1 MTDNLNS
8 IKAFIHSRPVTIRKD
23 IYYAL
28 DIPQRTL
35 TWNLKRLTETGQ
47 VVKHGEGYYFRDS
60 NALQEWL
67 IDNDHPDL
75 ERLEPMNTRDKILNH
90 LESNKPTSAREFHQ
104 LTGAPKSRI
113 TQLLRELTES
123 GQLEIHSVHNGI
135 KRYRLTELHANRRQ
149 AILDWL
155 DGGSEGTS
163 GAISAATGV
172 DLQMTTQILASL
184 SKQGEVYREWLGRE
198 KVWLYRKNAPF
209 IFGCANQMTAFI
221 NQRLKEVRA

>member
-1 MTDNLNS
+1 MTGREAILSCLEKYGHFTAGMAIRESGLTKNQITTASFKMRRDGE
-8 IKAFIHSRPVTIRKD
+8 IKFSERKGKTIVYVACD
-23 IYYAL
+23 
-28 DIPQRTL
+28 DDDDPPQEI
-35 TWNLKRLTETGQ
+35 K
-47 VVKHGEGYYFRDS
+47 
-60 NALQEWL
+60 
-67 IDNDHPDL
+67 
-75 ERLEPMNTRDKILNH
+75 PMNTRDKILNH

-113 TQLLRELTES
+113 TQLLRELTET

-155 DGGSEGTS
+155 DSDNDGTS

-172 DLQMTTQILASL
+172 DLQMTAQILASL

-209 IFGCANQMTAFI
+209 TFGCANQMTAFI
-221 NQRLKEVRA
+221 NKALREVRCERAF

>member
-1 MTDNLNS
+1 MTGREAILSCLEKYGHFTAGMAIQESGLTKNQITTASFKMRRDGE
-8 IKAFIHSRPVTIRKD
+8 IKFRERKGKTIVYVACD
-23 IYYAL
+23 
-28 DIPQRTL
+28 DDDDPPQEI
-35 TWNLKRLTETGQ
+35 K
-47 VVKHGEGYYFRDS
+47 
-60 NALQEWL
+60 
-67 IDNDHPDL
+67 
-75 ERLEPMNTRDKILNH
+75 PMNTRDKILNH

-113 TQLLRELTES
+113 TQLIRELTES

-155 DGGSEGTS
+155 DSGSEGTS
-163 GAISAATGV
+163 SVISAATGV
-172 DLQMTTQILASL
+172 DLQMTAQILASL

-209 IFGCANQMTAFI
+209 TFGCANQMTAFI
-221 NQRLKEVRA
+221 NKALREVRT

>member
-1 MTDNLNS
+1 MTGREAILSCLEKYGHFTAGMAIQESGLTKNQITTASFKMRRDGE
-8 IKAFIHSRPVTIRKD
+8 IKFSERKGKTIVYVACD
-23 IYYAL
+23 
-28 DIPQRTL
+28 DDEDPPQEI
-35 TWNLKRLTETGQ
+35 K
-47 VVKHGEGYYFRDS
+47 
-60 NALQEWL
+60 
-67 IDNDHPDL
+67 
-75 ERLEPMNTRDKILNH
+75 PMNTREKILNH

-149 AILDWL
+149 AIMDWL

-163 GAISAATGV
+163 SVISAATGV
-172 DLQMTTQILASL
+172 DLQMTAQILASL

-209 IFGCANQMTAFI
+209 TFGCANQMTAFI
-221 NQRLKEVRA
+221 NQRLREVRAQ

>member
-1 MTDNLNS
+1 MTGREAILSCLEKYGHFTAGMAIQESGLTKNQITTAS
-8 IKAFIHSRPVTIRKD
+8 FKMRREGEIKFSERKGKTIVYVACD
-23 IYYAL
+23 
-28 DIPQRTL
+28 DDDDPPQEI
-35 TWNLKRLTETGQ
+35 K
-47 VVKHGEGYYFRDS
+47 
-60 NALQEWL
+60 
-67 IDNDHPDL
+67 
-75 ERLEPMNTRDKILNH
+75 PMNTRDKILNH
-90 LESNKPTSAREFHQ
+90 LESNKPTSAREFHH
-104 LTGAPKSRI
+104 LTCAPKSRI

-155 DGGSEGTS
+155 ESGNDGTS

-172 DLQMTTQILASL
+172 DLQMTAQILASL

-209 IFGCANQMTAFI
+209 TFGCANQMTAFI
-221 NQRLKEVRA
+221 NQRLREVRTQ

>member
-1 MTDNLNS
+1 MTGREAILSCLEKYGHFTAGMAIQESGLTKNQITTASFKMRRDGE
-8 IKAFIHSRPVTIRKD
+8 IKFSERKGKTIVYVACD
-23 IYYAL
+23 E
-28 DIPQRTL
+28 DDDPPQEI
-35 TWNLKRLTETGQ
+35 K
-47 VVKHGEGYYFRDS
+47 
-60 NALQEWL
+60 
-67 IDNDHPDL
+67 
-75 ERLEPMNTRDKILNH
+75 PMNTRDKILNH

-149 AILDWL
+149 AIMDWL
-155 DGGSEGTS
+155 ESGNDGTS
-163 GAISAATGV
+163 GAISAETGV
-172 DLQMTTQILASL
+172 DLQMTVQILASL

-209 IFGCANQMTAFI
+209 TFGCANEMTAFI
-221 NQRLKEVRA
+221 NKRLREVRA

>member
-1 MTDNLNS
+1 
-8 IKAFIHSRPVTIRKD
+8 
-23 IYYAL
+23 
-28 DIPQRTL
+28 
-35 TWNLKRLTETGQ
+35 
-47 VVKHGEGYYFRDS
+47 
-60 NALQEWL
+60 
-67 IDNDHPDL
+67 
-75 ERLEPMNTRDKILNH
+75 MNTREKILNH
-90 LESNKPTSAREFHQ
+90 LESNKPTSAREVHQ

-155 DGGSEGTS
+155 DEGSEGTS
-163 GAISAATGV
+163 AVISAATGV
-172 DLQMTTQILASL
+172 DLQMTAQILASL

-209 IFGCANQMTAFI
+209 TFGCANQMTAFI
-221 NQRLKEVRA
+221 NKALREVRA

>member
-1 MTDNLNS
+1 
-8 IKAFIHSRPVTIRKD
+8 
-23 IYYAL
+23 
-28 DIPQRTL
+28 
-35 TWNLKRLTETGQ
+35 
-47 VVKHGEGYYFRDS
+47 
-60 NALQEWL
+60 
-67 IDNDHPDL
+67 
-75 ERLEPMNTRDKILNH
+75 MNTRDKILNH

-172 DLQMTTQILASL
+172 DLQMTAQILASL

-209 IFGCANQMTAFI
+209 TFGCANQMTAFI
-221 NQRLKEVRA
+221 NQRLREVRAQ

>member
-1 MTDNLNS
+1 MTGREAILACLEKYGHFTAGMAIQESGLTKNQITTASFKMRRDGE
-8 IKAFIHSRPVTIRKD
+8 IKFSERKGKTIVYVACD
-23 IYYAL
+23 
-28 DIPQRTL
+28 DDDDPPQEI
-35 TWNLKRLTETGQ
+35 K
-47 VVKHGEGYYFRDS
+47 
-60 NALQEWL
+60 
-67 IDNDHPDL
+67 
-75 ERLEPMNTRDKILNH
+75 PMNTRDRILNH

-104 LTGAPKSRI
+104 LTGVPKSRI
-113 TQLLRELTES
+113 TQLLRELTEA

-155 DGGSEGTS
+155 ESGNDGTS

-172 DLQMTTQILASL
+172 DLQMTAQILASL

-209 IFGCANQMTAFI
+209 TFGCANQMTAFI
-221 NQRLKEVRA
+221 NQRLREVRSV

>member
-1 MTDNLNS
+1 MTGREAILACLEKYGHFTAGMAIQESGLTKNQITTASFKMRRDGE
-8 IKAFIHSRPVTIRKD
+8 IKFRERKGKTIVYVACD
-23 IYYAL
+23 
-28 DIPQRTL
+28 DDDEPPQEI
-35 TWNLKRLTETGQ
+35 K
-47 VVKHGEGYYFRDS
+47 
-60 NALQEWL
+60 
-67 IDNDHPDL
+67 
-75 ERLEPMNTRDKILNH
+75 PMNTRDKILNH

-135 KRYRLTELHANRRQ
+135 NRYRLTELHANRRQ

-172 DLQMTTQILASL
+172 DLQMTAQILASL

-209 IFGCANQMTAFI
+209 TFGLANPLTAFI
-221 NQRLKEVRA
+221 NQRLREVRA

>member
-1 MTDNLNS
+1 MTGREAILSCLEKYGHFTAGMAIQESGLTKNQITTASFKMRRDGE
-8 IKAFIHSRPVTIRKD
+8 IKFRERKGKTIVYVACD
-23 IYYAL
+23 
-28 DIPQRTL
+28 DDDDPPQEI
-35 TWNLKRLTETGQ
+35 K
-47 VVKHGEGYYFRDS
+47 
-60 NALQEWL
+60 
-67 IDNDHPDL
+67 
-75 ERLEPMNTRDKILNH
+75 PMNTRDKILNH

-155 DGGSEGTS
+155 DSGNDGTS
-163 GAISAATGV
+163 RAISAATGV

>member
-1 MTDNLNS
+1 MTGREAILSCLEKYGHFTAGMAIQESGLTKNQITTASFKMRRDGE
-8 IKAFIHSRPVTIRKD
+8 IKFSERKGKTIVYVACD
-23 IYYAL
+23 
-28 DIPQRTL
+28 DDDDPPQEI
-35 TWNLKRLTETGQ
+35 K
-47 VVKHGEGYYFRDS
+47 
-60 NALQEWL
+60 
-67 IDNDHPDL
+67 
-75 ERLEPMNTRDKILNH
+75 PMNTRDKILNH

-104 LTGAPKSRI
+104 ITGAPKSRI

-155 DGGSEGTS
+155 ESGNDGTS

-172 DLQMTTQILASL
+172 DLQMTAQILASL

-209 IFGCANQMTAFI
+209 TFGCANQMTAFI
-221 NQRLKEVRA
+221 NKALREVRCERAF

>member
-1 MTDNLNS
+1 MTGREAILSCLEKYGHFTAGMAIQESGLTKNQVTTASFKMRRDGE
-8 IKAFIHSRPVTIRKD
+8 IKFSERKGKTIVYVACED
-23 IYYAL
+23 
-28 DIPQRTL
+28 DDGP
-35 TWNLKRLTETGQ
+35 
-47 VVKHGEGYYFRDS
+47 
-60 NALQEWL
+60 
-67 IDNDHPDL
+67 PL
-75 ERLEPMNTRDKILNH
+75 EIKPMNTRDKILNH

-123 GQLEIHSVHNGI
+123 GQLEIHSSHNGI

-155 DGGSEGTS
+155 ESGNDGTS

-172 DLQMTTQILASL
+172 DLQMTAQILASL
-184 SKQGEVYREWLGRE
+184 SKQGEVFREWLGRE

-209 IFGCANQMTAFI
+209 TFGCANQMTAFI
-221 NQRLKEVRA
+221 NKALREVRA

>member
-1 MTDNLNS
+1 MTGREAILSCLEKYGHFTAGMAIQESGLTKNQITTASFKMRRDGE
-8 IKAFIHSRPVTIRKD
+8 IKFRERKGKTIVYVACD
-23 IYYAL
+23 
-28 DIPQRTL
+28 DDDDPPQEI
-35 TWNLKRLTETGQ
+35 K
-47 VVKHGEGYYFRDS
+47 
-60 NALQEWL
+60 
-67 IDNDHPDL
+67 
-75 ERLEPMNTRDKILNH
+75 PMNTRDKILNH

-123 GQLEIHSVHNGI
+123 GQIEIHSVHNGI

-155 DGGSEGTS
+155 DGGREGTS

-172 DLQMTTQILASL
+172 ELQMTAQILASL

-198 KVWLYRKNAPF
+198 KVWMYRKNAPF
-209 IFGCANQMTAFI
+209 TFGCANPMTAFI
-221 NQRLKEVRA
+221 NQRLREVRAS

>member
-1 MTDNLNS
+1 MTGREAILSCLEKYGHFTAGMAIQQSGLTKNQITTASFKMRRDGE
-8 IKAFIHSRPVTIRKD
+8 IKFSERKGKTIVYVACD
-23 IYYAL
+23 
-28 DIPQRTL
+28 DDDDPPQEI
-35 TWNLKRLTETGQ
+35 K
-47 VVKHGEGYYFRDS
+47 
-60 NALQEWL
+60 
-67 IDNDHPDL
+67 
-75 ERLEPMNTRDKILNH
+75 PMNTRDKILNH

-155 DGGSEGTS
+155 DSGSEGTS
-163 GAISAATGV
+163 SVISEATGV
-172 DLQMTTQILASL
+172 DLQMTAQILASL

-209 IFGCANQMTAFI
+209 TFGCANQMTAFI
-221 NQRLKEVRA
+221 NQRLREVRAI

>member
-1 MTDNLNS
+1 MTGREAILSCLEKYGHFTAGMAIQESGLTKNQITTASFKMRRDGE
-8 IKAFIHSRPVTIRKD
+8 IKFRERKGKTIVYVACD
-23 IYYAL
+23 
-28 DIPQRTL
+28 DDDDPPQEI
-35 TWNLKRLTETGQ
+35 K
-47 VVKHGEGYYFRDS
+47 
-60 NALQEWL
+60 
-67 IDNDHPDL
+67 
-75 ERLEPMNTRDKILNH
+75 PMNTRDKILNH

-155 DGGSEGTS
+155 ESGNDGTS

-172 DLQMTTQILASL
+172 DLQMTAQILASL

-209 IFGCANQMTAFI
+209 TFGCANQMTAFI
-221 NQRLKEVRA
+221 NQRLREVRA

>member
-1 MTDNLNS
+1 MTGREAILSCMEKYGHFTAGMAIQESGLTKNQITTASFKMRRDGE
-8 IKAFIHSRPVTIRKD
+8 IKFRERKGKTIVYVACD
-23 IYYAL
+23 
-28 DIPQRTL
+28 DDDDPPQEI
-35 TWNLKRLTETGQ
+35 K
-47 VVKHGEGYYFRDS
+47 
-60 NALQEWL
+60 
-67 IDNDHPDL
+67 
-75 ERLEPMNTRDKILNH
+75 PMNTRDKILNH

-155 DGGSEGTS
+155 ESGNDGTS
-163 GAISAATGV
+163 GAISAETGV
-172 DLQMTTQILASL
+172 DLQMTAQILASL

-198 KVWLYRKNAPF
+198 KVWMYRKNSPF
-209 IFGCANQMTAFI
+209 TFGLANPLTAFI